1 MRLLF
6 EMDKNDYAQCTHNF
20 VRNSSR
26 SIMRMDGKVAMLH
39 CTLHDY
45 YKFPGGG
52 IEKGESPAAALIRE
66 TREEAGLI
74 VIPESIKEYG
84 YVHRIQ
90 KSDWD
95 DTVCFIQDNYYYH
108 CEAERRVVP
117 QTLEDYE
124 AEEGF
129 QLEYVV
135 PSLAI
140 RRNRSFSGSAYNPAR
155 LERAAR
161 VLELLIADGLL

>member
-1 MRLLF
+1 M
-6 EMDKNDYAQCTHNF
+6 EKN
-20 VRNSSR
+20 
-26 SIMRMDGKVAMLH
+26 
-39 CTLHDY
+39 
-45 YKFPGGG
+45 
-52 IEKGESPAAALIRE
+52 ESPVAALIRE

-74 VIPESIKEYG
+74 IIPESIKEFG

-95 DTVCFIQDNYYYH
+95 DKVCFIQDNYYYL
-108 CEAERRVVP
+108 CKAERRLVP
-117 QTLEDYE
+117 QALENYE

-129 QLEYVV
+129 QLEYVD
-135 PSLAI
+135 PSMAI
-140 RRNRSFSGSAYNPAR
+140 RRNRSFSGSTYNPLR